1 MVYALEEE
9 QLLILLKQAYE
20 QGVYGHFD
28 LAQSV
33 AESLLE
39 SCKDRQL
46 TNPYY
51 KPDYLDSPLNLQLEE
66 ELETEGARLDPIMV
80 ENIFPAARMDGIMTE
95 VQYHEHGHHSPPTPQ
110 DAEWETV
117 TIPGGNPGVQIR
129 VSSGH
134 QIELVDHPI
143 ESEVAN
149 SNQEG
154 FHWEPYSLAGGN
166 LTIREVSNESE
177 ESRKRLR
184 G

>member
-9 QLLILLKQAYE
+9 QLVSLLRQAYE

-39 SCKDRQL
+39 TCKDRQL

-51 KPDYLDSPLNLQLEE
+51 KPEYMDPLDQPINL
-66 ELETEGARLDPIMV
+66 ELETEGAHLDPQMV
-80 ENIFPAARMDGIMTE
+80 ENIFPASRIENGVITDAEYMR
-95 VQYHEHGHHSPPTPQ
+95 SLQ
-110 DAEWETV
+110 DVEWETIS
-117 TIPGGNPGVQIR
+117 IPGGNPGIQIR
-129 VSSGH
+129 AASGN
-134 QIELVDHPI
+134 QISLTDHPV
-143 ESEVAN
+143 ESETPN

-166 LTIREVSNESE
+166 LTIREVSNESIE